1 MTLFEQFAPF
11 GILMK
16 AFKSDKYYF
25 FKKSNNH
32 KNDRLDVK
40 TDKTRNCHFQMNHP
54 FFSQEKQRFQRITEY
69 AVSEEV

>member
-1 MTLFEQFAPF
+1 M
-11 GILMK
+11 
-16 AFKSDKYYF
+16 
-25 FKKSNNH
+25 
-32 KNDRLDVK
+32 K